1 MQALETFRADVGTDV
16 SCCAAGSRSLP
27 PAHQFTSERTA
38 PALASSQAVIL
49 VTLLRFR
56 AVLSADVALLLLAAG
71 GSAAMLWWRRTHHA
85 AYQRRSAV
93 PRALQRLIVASPA
106 CWKVTQQVL
115 AGSLLDIAL
124 YALLV
129 LFTSCGVTGNGMVS
143 CDCSSCSSSLDWCS
157 LLRAADLR

>member
-1 MQALETFRADVGTDV
+1 MGTDV

-56 AVLSADVALLLLAAG
+56 AVLSAADVALLLLAAG